1 MRIKMRTLASGPE
14 GHVHPGTILE
24 LNEKEA
30 KELIAGG
37 YAELAVVP
45 DDAERAVELDD
56 AETET
61 TDKPHAAEHRGHRK
75 HKP

>member
-14 GHVHPGTILE
+14 GHIHPGTILE

-37 YAELAVVP
+37 YAELAVEA
-45 DDAERAVELDD
+45 DDAERAVQLDD

-61 TDKPHAAEHRGHRK
+61 TDKPHTAEHHGRPKHRK
-75 HKP
+75 